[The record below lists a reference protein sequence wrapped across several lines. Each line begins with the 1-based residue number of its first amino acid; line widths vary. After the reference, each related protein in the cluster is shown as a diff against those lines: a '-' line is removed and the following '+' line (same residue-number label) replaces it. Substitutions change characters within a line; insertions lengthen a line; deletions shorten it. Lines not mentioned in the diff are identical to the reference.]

1 MKGAIEMS
9 ETINVKLNKDEL
21 ELLIAALD
29 DYTNTFGQ
37 SLDDAPEEDYQEE
50 SAKYQWM
57 KGVKAHLEL
66 HL

>member
-1 MKGAIEMS
+1 MKTKS
-9 ETINVKLNKDEL
+9 VKLDEDEL
-21 ELLIAALD
+21 KLLIDALE
-29 DYTNTFGQ
+29 DYTNIFGQ
-37 SLDDAPEEDYQEE
+37 SLDDAPEEDYQRE